1 MNVKLTDKAVGS
13 MNIYIYIYFI
23 LNMSEKKN
31 RSHGAECTL
40 RKYADDTKLRERLK
54 HQMVVRPPRV
64 TLKQSHAI
72 QQRIEKSYT
81 VPCS

>member
-13 MNIYIYIYFI
+13 MNIY
-23 LNMSEKKN
+23 MSEKKN